1 MNNVLQ
7 QVREGVRL
15 SDDDALALAEFTD
28 TRALADVASVLR
40 DQGFRNTVTYSRK
53 VFIPL
58 THLCRDVCHYC
69 TFAQVPRKV
78 MAPYMSIDEV
88 LEVARHG
95 AAMGCKEAL
104 FTLGEKPELRYKA
117 ARDALA
123 EMGYES
129 TTDYLF
135 AAAKAVFEETGMLPH
150 LNPGNLEPEELARL
164 KTVSP
169 SMGIML
175 ESASERLCEK
185 GMPHYGSPDKVPAV
199 RLQTLANAGIAQVPF
214 TTGILIGIGETRLER
229 IESLLAIRAIHEQY
243 GHVQEIIVQNFRAK
257 PETKMVNAPE
267 PDLNELLWT
276 IAIARLIFGPTMSV
290 QAPPNLSPGVLP
302 QIVHAGINDWGGV
315 SPVTPDFVNPE
326 APWPHLDELARETA
340 SAGKF
345 LTERLTMYPDYAVDL
360 DRWAHPDL
368 HVRMLEMIDAEGFPR
383 IDEWCPGDVDI
394 APPSEVMNAIV
405 NTPRHVSAD
414 IARLLDKASAGEAL
428 DEAEIIRLF
437 QSRGDDFTA
446 VVQCADALRAQ
457 TNGNSVSFV
466 VNRNINYTN
475 ICYFKCQFCAFSKG
489 KLSENLRGRPYDLSD
504 EEIARRT
511 TEAWERG
518 ATEVCMQGGIHPE
531 YTGETYINIVRT
543 VKSAQPNMH
552 VHAFSPLEVWQ
563 GAATLKM
570 DIGEYLQQLKDVGLN
585 TLPGTAA
592 EILDDE
598 VRDIICADKINTQQW
613 LDVMEAAHS
622 VGYKTTATIMY
633 GHVEKLEH
641 WARHIMRVRELQ
653 ERTGGFTEFVPLPFV
668 HMEAPMYLKG
678 KARKGPTFREAI
690 LMHSVARLALH
701 GQIDN
706 IQTSWVKMGH
716 EGVKA
721 CMNAGCNDL
730 GGTLMNES
738 ISRAAGTQ
746 HGQETN
752 PRQMGNLIRR
762 LNRDPQQRSTSYG
775 KVSDERIKAGLA
787 QGELL
792 EIINTPAEKYER
804 KTPSAQLI
812 RNPAPS
818 RASLADWSGG

>member
-1 MNNVLQ
+1 MNAALQNVLAG
-7 QVREGVRL
+7 ERL
-15 SDDDALALAEFTD
+15 TDSEALALADFTD

-78 MAPYMSIDEV
+78 MAPYMSIEEV

-95 AAMGCKEAL
+95 ASMGCKEAL

-169 SMGIML
+169 AMGIML

-185 GMPHYGSPDKVPAV
+185 GMPHYGSPDKIPAV
-199 RLQTLANAGIAQVPF
+199 RLQTLANAGIAAVPF

-229 IESLLAIRAIHEQY
+229 IESLLAIREIHEQY

-257 PETKMVNAPE
+257 ADTKMVNAPE

-276 IAIARLIFGPTMSV
+276 IAMARLIFGPSMSV

-326 APWPHLDELARETA
+326 APWPHLDDLVRETA
-340 SAGKF
+340 SAGKY
-345 LTERLTMYPDYAVDL
+345 LTERLTIYPDYATDL
-360 DRWAHPDL
+360 DRWAHPEL
-368 HVRMLEMIDAEGFPR
+368 HVRVLAMIDAEGFPR
-383 IDEWCPGDVDI
+383 TDDWCPGDVEI
-394 APPSEVMNAIV
+394 APPSEIMNAIV
-405 NTPRHVSAD
+405 NSPKHISHDVQT
-414 IARLLDKASAGEAL
+414 ILDKAKTGEAL
-428 DEAEIIRLF
+428 AESDIVRLF

-504 EEIARRT
+504 EEITRRT
-511 TEAWERG
+511 QEAWERG

-543 VKSAQPNMH
+543 VKAAEPNMH

-563 GAATLKM
+563 GAATLG
-570 DIGEYLQQLKDVGLN
+570 IEVGEYLQQLKDVGLN

-592 EILDDE
+592 EILDDD
-598 VRDIICADKINTQQW
+598 VREIICADKINTEQW
-613 LDVMEAAHS
+613 LQVMEAAHS
-622 VGYKTTATIMY
+622 IGFKTTATIMY
-633 GHVEKLEH
+633 GHVEKLQH
-641 WARHIMRVRELQ
+641 WARHIMRVRALQ

-678 KARKGPTFREAI
+678 KARKGPTFREAV

-701 GQIDN
+701 GQISN
-706 IQTSWVKMGH
+706 IQASWVKMGH

-721 CMNAGCNDL
+721 CLNAGCNDL

-752 PRQMGNLIRR
+752 PRQMANLVRR
-762 LNRDPQQRSTSYG
+762 LNRDPQQRSTAYG
-775 KVSDERIKAGLA
+775 KVSDERIKAGQA

-804 KTPSAQLI
+804 KTPASQLI
-812 RNPAPS
+812 RNPTPA
-818 RASLADWSGG
+818 RKKLADQSGG

>member
-15 SDDDALALAEFTD
+15 SDDDALALAEFAD

-360 DRWAHPDL
+360 DRWAHSDL

-428 DEAEIIRLF
+428 DETEIIRLF

-598 VRDIICADKINTQQW
+598 VRNIICADKINTQQW

-622 VGYKTTATIMY
+622 IGYKTTATIMY

-721 CMNAGCNDL
+721 CMNSGCNDL

-818 RASLADWSGG
+818 RASLADRSGG

>member
-15 SDDDALALAEFTD
+15 SDDDALALAEFAD

-446 VVQCADALRAQ
+446 VVQRADALRAQ

-818 RASLADWSGG
+818 RASLADRSGG